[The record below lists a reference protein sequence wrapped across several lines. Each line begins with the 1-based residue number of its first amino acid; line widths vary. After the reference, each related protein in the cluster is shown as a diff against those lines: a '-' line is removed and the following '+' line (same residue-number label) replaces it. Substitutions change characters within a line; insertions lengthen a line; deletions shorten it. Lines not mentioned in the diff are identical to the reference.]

1 MRSRIVAGLA
11 FFLGLVMVSA
21 MLFSSDP
28 IQWKPFLGGVAFIA
42 LGGYY
47 LFTGKREASLTEFI
61 RDGKISSGK
70 PQEPEAK

>member
-1 MRSRIVAGLA
+1 MEAVPWWGS
-11 FFLGLVMVSA
+11 
-21 MLFSSDP
+21 
-28 IQWKPFLGGVAFIA
+28 
-42 LGGYY
+42 GYY